1 MLSYA
6 PLDDDDYDEVVEV
19 IRPIPVNIRK
29 ESECSYLVMFFVFG
43 AIILSMT

>member
-6 PLDDDDYDEVVEV
+6 PLDDDEPPPPTPVVP
-19 IRPIPVNIRK
+19 RPDIRK
-29 ESECSYLVMFFVFG
+29 ECECSYLVMFFVFG